1 LVLAS
6 DVWDSNSYQCMTI
19 HRADPNQSERL
30 RRALGLVYYAEHVEV
45 DDSAP
50 KFDAKKKWANE
61 GNL

>member
-1 LVLAS
+1 
-6 DVWDSNSYQCMTI
+6 MTI